1 MNPRLLTART
11 RMGFTARKLAG
22 LCPLTAA
29 ELVRYFKKM
38 SLAQKLLNLVLVSKH
53 LQGGV
58 AIWGAAQFGML
69 HTQKEVYGHWRN
81 WCTYTIQWVWLC

>member
-1 MNPRLLTART
+1 
-11 RMGFTARKLAG
+11 MGFTARKLAG

-53 LQGGV
+53 LQGGLL
-58 AIWGAAQFGML
+58 FGVL

-81 WCTYTIQWVWLC
+81 WCAYNGFGCVKLGS